1 MYSEIDWGQ
10 SKLRSRRAMDDGRCT
25 VPMKPM
31 LILWLEVMFIYKY
44 KSDGS
49 SMGRLASGA
58 RVYPRADG

>member
-1 MYSEIDWGQ
+1 
-10 SKLRSRRAMDDGRCT
+10 MDDGRCT